1 MEQGELQAKLET
13 ARNMLSRNMEL
24 PLILEITGLSE
35 GQLRDHGM
43 I

>member
-1 MEQGELQAKLET
+1 
-13 ARNMLSRNMEL
+13 MEL